1 MSYQSTA
8 TVTIILS
15 WGLSR
20 FGHQCSLYAK
30 YLHNGVSV
38 VVDTGAVFVDLDVEL
53 CVYAVVIVGVVV
65 DWVVLVSSD
74 PVSI

>member
-1 MSYQSTA
+1 M
-8 TVTIILS
+8 
-15 WGLSR
+15 
-20 FGHQCSLYAK
+20 
-30 YLHNGVSV
+30 
-38 VVDTGAVFVDLDVEL
+38 VVDTVAVFVDLDVEL